1 MNSIGL
7 RLIIASGALLFLAT
21 AHAADK
27 PGRFLAPDRQ
37 KVSDGKPHGPP
48 PREQSRQLFES
59 VEAGDSYA
67 TPGGPRKLRRL
78 AGALAIPADEKQSL
92 AGYES
97 DGTSRHGIR
106 VLRATDSEKRAQLGS
121 PVKLDEKLR
130 QLRGTAAGRSANPVF
145 IDPQTGLRLLA
156 TTNLIVCLKP
166 GVDARQS
173 FGAAWARV
181 KPLTGTANQFLLAL
195 PGANADEVFAEVNR
209 LSASPEVE
217 WAEPDFIMQVRKNFT
232 PNDPLFGDQWHLRNT
247 GQLGGTPGAD
257 AKLTGAWDITR
268 GSSNIVIAI
277 IDDGVQMNHPDLAAN
292 IFVNSGEIPGN
303 GTDDDHNGFID
314 DVNGWDFY
322 GNGTFGDNNPSPSDA
337 YDDHGT
343 ALAGVAAGV
352 GNNSLGI
359 SGAAPRCRIM
369 PIKIIRG
376 DDGVLTSELG
386 GVLRYA
392 GGMVGGT
399 NSTWCGADVIN
410 ISLTFL
416 PSAAVN
422 SALAD
427 VSTKGHGGRG
437 VPIFCAAGN
446 DAGAWRPVD
455 VDFPVGNV
463 YTLSWEYSKDTND
476 VFSTGADTVWLDS
489 VVFPDGTIEDFEGN
503 GLPPG
508 WVTGG
513 TDGQGWTQ
521 VTAGVNGNR
530 AMTGW
535 NGAGSRAVRAGQ
547 IGNNEF
553 SYLDLESY
561 IDAGRLTFWIWT
573 ESEAG
578 EDEFGDFVGYDAFE
592 FVVNLT
598 NVLANDFGVP
608 ILETSVG
615 YPASNSNTIAV
626 GASTDFDFRADYS
639 QSGSTLDFV
648 APSDGGLNGITTTD
662 RTGGS
667 GYNPDSDYDYQF
679 GGTSSSTPLAAGI
692 GALIL
697 SVNPFLTAAEVRV
710 LMRNNC
716 DRIGGETYDASGRN
730 NHYGYGRLNAA
741 RAVSQARA
749 DLSVTLVV
757 TPTLV
762 LEGETSLH
770 TITVRNAGPARSG
783 PVTVR
788 HELPPGAAFA
798 SAQPGPVSRVG
809 NLLTFTNAS
818 LAGGTSA
825 VFKIT
830 VTNFVTGG
838 NLSSVSV
845 SNEVAEANYANNADE
860 ATTTV
865 TAVPQLSISD
875 ATLIE
880 GDARSTNLV
889 FTVSLSNPSARN
901 VTVNYATAS
910 GTARTGRD
918 FFSARGTLKFLPGQ
932 TSKTLTVRVL
942 NDRLNEDDESFFVN
956 LSSVTGALL
965 TRGQAIG
972 TILDNDPWPALSV
985 ADAKITEQNS
995 GSRSMVFK
1003 VKLTPASGRPVSV
1016 RCSTAAG
1023 TALEGADFTGTN
1035 GLLVFAPGQT
1045 ILTFNVRVFGDRLDE
1060 AAEYFTFA
1068 LSDPTNAVITAGTAL
1083 GSISDNDQ
1091 TPKLYVSDA
1100 SVTEGDRGE
1109 TNLVFHVR
1117 LTPVSGQPV
1126 TVFYCVT
1133 NGSAMA
1139 GVDFAATN
1147 ATRIEF
1153 APGETNQSILVPVFG
1168 DTLSENNETVL
1179 VRLFAPTHATMG
1191 DALGTGTIL
1200 DDDDA
1205 FFPALSIADA
1215 FVAEPATGRTNAV
1228 FVVSLSTNSGRNIT
1242 VQYATSNLTAQAG
1255 TDFTRMTGTLT
1266 FPPGVTSRP
1275 INIPIT
1281 RDNILEID
1289 ETFLVQLHSPVN
1301 ATLGDPQGIGTILGP
1316 VMPSG
1321 IQAASV
1327 LSAATKASSPIS
1339 LAVSLATPGTLRL
1352 TFPSFLGRTYT
1363 LEARDTLEASA
1374 AWREVSGVA
1383 PLAGTGGTLK
1393 IDLLISAELGQRFYR
1408 LRVAE

>member
-1 MNSIGL
+1 MHSIGL

-21 AHAADK
+21 AHAVDK
-27 PGRFLAPDRQ
+27 PGRFFAPDRQ
-37 KVSDGKPHGPP
+37 KASDGKPHGPP
-48 PREQSRQLFES
+48 PREHSRQLFES

-67 TPGGPRKLRRL
+67 TPEGPRKLRRL
-78 AGALAIPADEKQSL
+78 AGALAVPADGKPSL

-97 DGTSRHGIR
+97 DGTSRHGLR
-106 VLRATDSEKRAQLGS
+106 VLRASDSEKRAQLGS
-121 PVKLDEKLR
+121 PVKLEEKLR

-166 GVDARQS
+166 GVDVRQC
-173 FGAAWARV
+173 FGVAWARV
-181 KPLTGTANQFLLAL
+181 KPLAGTANQFLLAL
-195 PGANADEVFAEVNR
+195 PGANAAEVFAEVNR
-209 LSASPEVE
+209 LAAHPDVE
-217 WAEPDFIMQVRKNFT
+217 WAEPDFVMQVRRNFT

-247 GQLGGTPGAD
+247 GQFGGKPGAD

-268 GSSNIVIAI
+268 GNSNVVIAI

-292 IFVNSGEIPGN
+292 IFINPGEIPGN
-303 GTDDDHNGFID
+303 GVDDDRNGFID

-322 GNGTFGDNNPSPSDA
+322 GNGTFGDNNPSPSDV

-352 GNNSLGI
+352 GNNDLGI

-369 PIKIIRG
+369 PIKVIGG
-376 DDGVLTSELG
+376 DDGVATSQFASI
-386 GVLRYA
+386 LRYA
-392 GGMVGGT
+392 GGLVGGSD
-399 NSTWCGADVIN
+399 STWRGADVIN
-410 ISLTFL
+410 ISLVFGASTTL
-416 PSAAVN
+416 NA
-422 SALAD
+422 ALAD
-427 VSTKGHGGRG
+427 VTANGRGGRG

-446 DAGAWRPVD
+446 EAGAWRPVD
-455 VDFPVGNV
+455 LDFEEEGE
-463 YTLSWEYSKDTND
+463 YTLSWEFSKDGSD
-476 VFSTGADTVWLDS
+476 LLSIGADTVWLDN
-489 VVFPDGTIEDFEGN
+489 VVFPDGSLENFEGI
-503 GLPPG
+503 GLPTG

-513 TDGQGWTQ
+513 DRGRGWTQ
-521 VTAGVNGNR
+521 VTSDVNGNR

-535 NGAGSRAVRAGQ
+535 DGPGSHALRAGH
-547 IGNNEF
+547 ISHNEF
-553 SYLDLESY
+553 SWLDLTTH
-561 IDAGRLTFWIWT
+561 ITAGRLTFWIWT

-578 EDEFGDFVGYDAFE
+578 ANGSGDFVGYDGFE
-592 FVVNLT
+592 FLVDGIVR
-598 NVLANDFGVP
+598 ANDFGVP
-608 ILETSVG
+608 ILEPSVG
-615 YPASNSNTIAV
+615 YPASNPHTIAV
-626 GASTDFDFRADYS
+626 GASTEFDFRADYS
-639 QSGSTLDFV
+639 RFGSTLDFV
-648 APSDGGLNGITTTD
+648 APSDGGFNGITTTD

-757 TPTLV
+757 TPALL

-798 SAQPGPVSRVG
+798 SAQPGPMSRVG
-809 NLLTFTNAS
+809 NLLTFTHAS

-910 GTARTGRD
+910 GTARSGRD
-918 FFSARGTLKFLPGQ
+918 FFSARGTLKFLPGE

-1016 RCSTAAG
+1016 RCSTVAG
-1023 TALEGADFTGTN
+1023 TAIEGADFTGTN
-1035 GLLVFAPGQT
+1035 GLLVFAPGKT

-1060 AAEYFTFA
+1060 AGENFIFA

-1083 GSISDNDQ
+1083 GSISDNDK

-1100 SVTEGDRGE
+1100 SVIEGDRGE

-1117 LTPVSGQPV
+1117 LTPASGRTV
-1126 TVFYCVT
+1126 TVSCAVT

-1168 DTLSENNETVL
+1168 DTLSENHETVL
-1179 VRLFAPTHATMG
+1179 VRLSAPTHATLG
-1191 DALGTGTIL
+1191 DARGTGTIL

-1228 FVVSLSTNSGRNIT
+1228 FEVTLSTNSGRTIT
-1242 VQYATSNLTAQAG
+1242 VRYATSNLTARAG
-1255 TDFTRMTGTLT
+1255 KDFTRKTGTLT
-1266 FPPGVTSRP
+1266 FPPGVTHRP
-1275 INIPIT
+1275 IEIPII
-1281 RDNILEID
+1281 RDNVTEID
-1289 ETFLVQLHSPVN
+1289 ETFLVQLRSPVN
-1301 ATLGDPQGIGTILGP
+1301 ATLAEPQGIGTILGP
-1316 VMPSG
+1316 VIPAG
-1321 IQAASV
+1321 LRAASD
-1327 LSAATKASSPIS
+1327 LGAATKASSPIR
-1339 LAVSLATPGTLRL
+1339 LAVSLADSGAVRL
-1352 TFPSFLGRTYT
+1352 SFPSIIGRAYA
-1363 LEARDTLEASA
+1363 LEARDSLDASA
-1374 AWREVSGVA
+1374 VWQEAPNVA
-1383 PLAGTGGTLK
+1383 PLSGTGGTLK
-1393 IDLLISAELGQRFYR
+1393 IELPIPAEFPQRFYR
-1408 LRVAE
+1408 LRITE